1 MGEELFLMPTPR
13 IPRLPFAPV
22 EDRIKKEGMSD
33 VALAEALRVH
43 RDSLRHYRERG
54 LNVYAADRLAC
65 KLGYHPTYFW
75 GDDYFAD
82 LLNVVNTKV
91 S

>member
-1 MGEELFLMPTPR
+1 MATPR

-22 EDRIKKEGMSD
+22 EERMRENGMSD
-33 VALAEALRVH
+33 VAFAEALQVN
-43 RDSLRHYRERG
+43 RDSIRHYRQRG

-82 LLNVVNTKV
+82 LLNVVNNKV
-91 S
+91 G

>member
-1 MGEELFLMPTPR
+1 MATPR
-13 IPRLPFAPV
+13 IPRLPFAPI
-22 EDRIKKEGMSD
+22 EDRMRENGMSD
-33 VALAEALRVH
+33 VAFAEALQVN
-43 RDSLRHYRERG
+43 RDSIRHYRKRG

-82 LLNVVNTKV
+82 LINVVNSNV
-91 S
+91 G

>member
-1 MGEELFLMPTPR
+1 MATPR

-22 EDRIKKEGMSD
+22 EERMRKDGMSD
-33 VALAEALRVH
+33 VAFADALQVN
-43 RDSLRHYRERG
+43 RDSIRHYRERG

-91 S
+91 R

>member
-1 MGEELFLMPTPR
+1 MREN
-13 IPRLPFAPV
+13 
-22 EDRIKKEGMSD
+22 GMSD
-33 VALAEALRVH
+33 VAFAEALRVH

-82 LLNVVNTKV
+82 LLNVVNNKV
-91 S
+91 G

>member
-1 MGEELFLMPTPR
+1 MATPR
-13 IPRLPFAPV
+13 IPRLPFAPI
-22 EDRIKKEGMSD
+22 EDRMRENGMSD
-33 VALAEALRVH
+33 VAFAEALQVN
-43 RDSLRHYRERG
+43 RDSIRHYRQRG

-82 LLNVVNTKV
+82 LINVVNGNV
-91 S
+91 G

>member
-1 MGEELFLMPTPR
+1 MATPR
-13 IPRLPFAPV
+13 LPRLPFAPV
-22 EDRIKKEGMSD
+22 EERMRENGMSD
-33 VALAEALRVH
+33 VAFAEALQVN
-43 RDSLRHYRERG
+43 RDSIRHYRQRG

-82 LLNVVNTKV
+82 LLNVVNNKV
-91 S
+91 G

>member
-1 MGEELFLMPTPR
+1 MATPR

-22 EDRIKKEGMSD
+22 EERMRENGMSD
-33 VALAEALRVH
+33 VAFAEAIQVN
-43 RDSLRHYRERG
+43 RDSIRHYRQRG

-82 LLNVVNTKV
+82 LLNVVNNKV
-91 S
+91 G